1 MTSTIYHI
9 NLLLKQPNKVVL
21 VLLLFRV
28 LTGMI
33 IASLCWKN
41 NEWVG
46 LTMACA
52 MSELLGDLEGI
63 LLDLPDAYKT
73 SLVQN
78 YSLGK
83 WHN

>member
-1 MTSTIYHI
+1 
-9 NLLLKQPNKVVL
+9 
-21 VLLLFRV
+21 
-28 LTGMI
+28 MI

-63 LLDLPDAYKT
+63 LLDLPDVYKT

>member
-1 MTSTIYHI
+1 MYFILVFYIWS
-9 NLLLKQPNKVVL
+9 NVLKY
-21 VLLLFRV
+21 FRV

-52 MSELLGDLEGI
+52 MSELLGDLEGV
-63 LLDLPDAYKT
+63 LLDMPDHNKT
-73 SLVQN
+73 SLIQN

-83 WHN
+83 